1 MTLPQNLTQIIL
13 NIWLKT
19 YSINCFLATSSK
31 RPIRNN
37 GSKRISLLSS
47 WAIQRKFHWS
57 RISIVSSVGTCWIK
71 LLSWHFRSRFSKRNI
86 QTTTPACGNLSDSTQ
101 EVEQTFN
108 IIKKRL
114 RIWLLKFYR
123 QTWYHVAAV
132 QTHTARISFLKP
144 SKFQRYLR
152 IVIGIIGARNC
163 SDLRK
168 VFKDTQGTLK
178 DRIHNVKSHWLCL
191 N

>member
-1 MTLPQNLTQIIL
+1 MLWPFLPLVMTQMSIFEWKIQHLNYEYHFVRKSWPYH

-47 WAIQRKFHWS
+47 WVIQRKFHWS
-57 RISIVSSVGTCWIK
+57 RMSIASSVGTRWIK

-114 RIWLLKFYR
+114 WTWLLK
-123 QTWYHVAAV
+123 
-132 QTHTARISFLKP
+132 
-144 SKFQRYLR
+144 
-152 IVIGIIGARNC
+152 
-163 SDLRK
+163 
-168 VFKDTQGTLK
+168 
-178 DRIHNVKSHWLCL
+178 IHS
-191 N
+191 